1 MKKILLPSLIV
12 MMSAITMLAID
23 KVVIKNGEETLEG
36 KIEGYKNDG
45 FKLKQADGK
54 QITIPKMSV
63 DSVTL
68 DPPANA
74 IVKMRSAGKKRE
86 DLKFKGYEKPD
97 FIFAEENGKEI
108 KIPASEITFVA
119 IGLDF
124 AREMALANEPTQGKN
139 GEKGEKQA
147 NDEDVEVEDMLK
159 KGMVTII
166 YFEPS
171 GDKFEAE
178 MKVAGTRSESYILAQ
193 EKKMKGKLAVV
204 KIPVPGW
211 DAPVAK
217 KYKITSLP
225 QFWFYNRE
233 GKLVTKL
240 VDRFTTVDIDT
251 ALKAARK

>member
-1 MKKILLPSLIV
+1 MNKKLLLSVLIIT
-12 MMSAITMLAID
+12 MSAMTLYGID

-36 KIEGYKNDG
+36 KIEGYKNYG
-45 FKLKQADGK
+45 FTIKQVDGK
-54 QITIPKMSV
+54 QITIPKISV

-74 IVKMRSAGKKRE
+74 IVKMRGGAKKRE

-97 FIFAEENGKEI
+97 FIFAEESGKEI
-108 KIPASEITFVA
+108 KIPISDITFVA

-124 AREMALANEPTQGKN
+124 AREMTLANQATQGKN
-139 GEKGEKQA
+139 VEKEG
-147 NDEDVEVEDMLK
+147 NNEDVNVEDLLK
-159 KGMVTII
+159 KNMVTII

-171 GDKFEAE
+171 GEKFEAE
-178 MKVAGTRSESYILAQ
+178 AKVAGARSESYILAQ
-193 EKKMKGKLAVV
+193 EKKMKGKVAVV
-204 KIPVPGW
+204 KVPVASW

-233 GKLVTKL
+233 GELATKL
-240 VDRFTTVDIDT
+240 VNRFTTVDIDT

>member
-1 MKKILLPSLIV
+1 MNKKLLPLSLLIV
-12 MMSAITMLAID
+12 MMSAITMYGID
-23 KVVIKNGEETLEG
+23 KVIIKNGEETLEG

-45 FKLKQADGK
+45 FKLKQTDGK

-74 IVKMRSAGKKRE
+74 IVKMRGGAKKRE

-97 FIFAEENGKEI
+97 FIFAEESGKEI
-108 KIPASEITFVA
+108 KIPASDITFVA

-124 AREMALANEPTQGKN
+124 AREMALANQPDQGKN
-139 GEKGEKQA
+139 GEKVA
-147 NDEDVEVEDMLK
+147 NDEDVNVEDLVK

-171 GDKFEAE
+171 GDKFEVEA
-178 MKVAGTRSESYILAQ
+178 KVAGTRSESYILAQ

-204 KIPVPGW
+204 RVPVTNW
-211 DAPVAK
+211 DAPIVK

-233 GKLVTKL
+233 GELTTKL
-240 VDRFTTVDIDT
+240 VNRFTTVDIDT

>member
-1 MKKILLPSLIV
+1 MNKRLLPLLIV
-12 MMSAITMLAID
+12 MMSAITLYGID
-23 KVVIKNGEETLEG
+23 KVVIRNGEETLEG
-36 KIEGYKNDG
+36 KIEGYKSDG
-45 FKLKQADGK
+45 FKLKQVGGK
-54 QITIPKMSV
+54 QITIPKISV

-74 IVKMRSAGKKRE
+74 IVKMRGGAKKRE

-124 AREMALANEPTQGKN
+124 AREMALANQATQGKN
-139 GEKGEKQA
+139 GEKAE
-147 NDEDVEVEDMLK
+147 NNEDVNVEDLLK
-159 KGMVTII
+159 KDMVTII

-171 GDKFEAE
+171 GEKFEAE
-178 MKVAGTRSESYILAQ
+178 AKVAGSRSESYILAQ
-193 EKKMKGKLAVV
+193 EKKMKGKFAVV
-204 KIPVPGW
+204 KVPVTSW

-233 GKLVTKL
+233 GELATKL
-240 VDRFTTVDIDT
+240 IDRFTTVDIDA